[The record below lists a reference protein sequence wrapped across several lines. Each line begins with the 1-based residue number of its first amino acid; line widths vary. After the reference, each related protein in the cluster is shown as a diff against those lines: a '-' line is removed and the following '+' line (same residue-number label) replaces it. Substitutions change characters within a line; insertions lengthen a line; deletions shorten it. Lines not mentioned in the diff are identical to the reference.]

1 MGQADQGNNPIG
13 PVSQVK
19 SSGWEA
25 GISPLPKEGSR
36 RVRRSELPARRGAD
50 IALPDLSKVM
60 EAFKSR
66 ANVGLTYIIDRE
78 THSVIIKVIDR
89 ETNEVIREI
98 PSEEMTKLRAVM
110 RDLQGL
116 LLKTQA

>member
-1 MGQADQGNNPIG
+1 MGGRYIPSAERGKPTCA
-13 PVSQVK
+13 PVGIACSQ
-19 SSGWEA
+19 
-25 GISPLPKEGSR
+25 
-36 RVRRSELPARRGAD
+36 GAD